1 MQTATTIASENG
13 AESGTAAAPLA
24 HQAIHDTVIGILER
38 LPRGALLDVPA
49 GEGGLG
55 ARLIEA
61 GFEVSFCD
69 LYPEIFWLNNRG
81 IRRGDLNHKLPFDD
95 SSF

>member
-49 GEGGLG
+49 GEGALG
-55 ARLIEA
+55 ACLIEA
-61 GFEVSFCD
+61 GFEGSFCD
-69 LYPEIFWLNNRG
+69 LYPEIFRVNNRE
-81 IRRGDLNHKLPFDD
+81 IRRGDLKDNLPFRDG
-95 SSF
+95 SL